1 MSMIIL
7 TLIAVVGVLL
17 KLRKRRLSAY
27 ILWALGAILFFAVGC
42 GPLPDELLRQLQDGY
57 ETQPLPAWQPKAAII
72 VLGAGVQRVPG
83 APGVEIPL
91 FAYGRVAKG
100 LELYLQCKR
109 AGKACALVVSGGDPV
124 EIGVSEAKVYGDA
137 LLKWGVDPSDLVL
150 EGRSLNTWQNAQ
162 YCAAWL
168 DEHPQDQVVL
178 VTSGFHLRRG
188 VLYFEH
194 FGIRPLPVRSDFEG
208 AQVRPWP
215 QAQNL
220 LLMDIALHEYAGL
233 WRYRIYNVL
242 GWNVAAKAP
251 RAI

>member
-7 TLIAVVGVLL
+7 TLLALGGGLL

-27 ILWALGAILFFAVGC
+27 GVWGFGALLFLAAGC
-42 GPLPDELLRQLQDGY
+42 GPLPAELLQRLQAGY
-57 ETQPLPAWQPKAAII
+57 DTQPMPAWQSRAAII
-72 VLGAGVQRVPG
+72 VLGGGIQRVPG
-83 APGVEIPL
+83 AAGVEVPL

-109 AGKACALVVSGGDPV
+109 AGKACALIVSGGDP
-124 EIGVSEAKVYGDA
+124 EEMGVSEAKVYGDA

-168 DEHPQDQVVL
+168 DEHPEDQVVL
-178 VTSGFHLRRG
+178 ITSGFHLRRA

-194 FGIRPLPVRSDFEG
+194 FGVRALPVRSDYES
-208 AQVRPWP
+208 ARVRPWP
-215 QAQNL
+215 TAQNFL
-220 LLMDIALHEYAGL
+220 LTDLVVHEYLGL
-233 WRYRIYNVL
+233 WRTRIYNVL